1 MLTNEDIMI
10 LRNRAGALAEVIC
23 FAWVYDTNKEEG
35 RKAQAELADIIDLFK
50 REGIIY
56 NGKHDIWLT
65 KKI

>member
-23 FAWVYDTNKEEG
+23 FAWVYDNNKEG
-35 RKAQAELADIIDLFK
+35 ARKAQAELADIINLFK
-50 REGIIY
+50 REGIVY
-56 NGKHDIWLT
+56 NGAHDVWLT

>member
-23 FAWVYDTNKEEG
+23 FAWVYDSNKEEA
-35 RKAQAELADIIDLFK
+35 RKAQAELADIISLFK
-50 REGIIY
+50 REGIVY
-56 NGKHDIWLT
+56 NGVHDVWLT